1 MLRELGGHGHVAY
14 TLVGD
19 TINLG
24 SRLEGKAPIGA
35 VLIGAGTYRQL
46 PDGAVVEAMSGVVVK
61 GKQAALEAYILHDL
75 PG

>member
-1 MLRELGGHGHVAY
+1 
-14 TLVGD
+14 
-19 TINLG
+19 
-24 SRLEGKAPIGA
+24 
-35 VLIGAGTYRQL
+35 L